1 MAIVITH
8 PMHQN
13 SSYTTGLHNGTLQW
27 W

>member
-13 SSYTTGLHNGTLQW
+13 SSCTTGIHNGTLRW